1 MRSVRKTRHYARRRT
16 SFLLIL
22 LEEVG
27 ERKLS
32 KQCAF
37 DKDTQCAALKVRSC
51 TGCNFYQTDIQLAIS
66 RAKARARLSDIGLL
80 GAAELAYGK
89 DISRTKLTGR

>member
-1 MRSVRKTRHYARRRT
+1 MRTLRSYSHDARGQT
-16 SFLLIL
+16 SFLRTL
-22 LEEVG
+22 LAKVG